1 LKDKRAEAEN
11 SKDEL
16 MLTLYQLE
24 ESITILKRRQKLP
37 QIKEM
42 KGVVHLNDEKGDREF
57 AWTNKDYR

>member
-1 LKDKRAEAEN
+1 
-11 SKDEL
+11 

-42 KGVVHLNDEKGDREF
+42 KGVVHLNDEKGSGVRMDEQRLPLK
-57 AWTNKDYR
+57 NY